1 MGFKC
6 GIVGLPNVGKST
18 LFNAL
23 TKTAAAQAANYPFCT
38 IEPNTGEV
46 AVPDPRLGRIAGI
59 AGSKEIIPTRISFV
73 DIAGLVRGASKGEG
87 LGNQFLANIREVDAV
102 VHVLRCFEDDDITHV
117 EGRIDP
123 VADAETVET
132 ELMLADLESLERR
145 IVQTRKRATGKEKEA
160 ITVLPMMEAS
170 LALLQDGKPVRRLL
184 SGLAAEDRRILDGLN
199 LLTSKPVLYVC
210 NVAEADAADGNAHTK
225 AVEAMARDQGA
236 RTVVISAAIEAEVA
250 QLSDDEA
257 KEFLEAMG
265 LAEPGLDRL
274 IRAGYELLDLITYFT
289 AGPKETRAW
298 TVEKGAKA
306 PQAAGVI
313 HTDFERGFIRAQTI
327 AYDDYV
333 TLGGENGARE
343 AGKARDEGKEYV
355 VQDGDVLLFKFNT

>member
-23 TKTAAAQAANYPFCT
+23 TRTAAAQAANYPFCT

-46 AVPDPRLGRIAGI
+46 AVPDPRLQKIAAIGK
-59 AGSKEIIPTRISFV
+59 SKEIIPTRISFV

-87 LGNQFLANIREVDAV
+87 LGNQFLANIREVDAI

-132 ELMLADLESLERR
+132 ELMLADLDSLERR
-145 IVQTRKRATGKEKEA
+145 IVQIRKRAAGKDKEA
-160 ITVLPMMEAS
+160 ATVLPMMEAA
-170 LALLQDGKPVRRLL
+170 LELLQAGKP
-184 SGLAAEDRRILDGLN
+184 ARILLNGISGEDLRILQGLN
-199 LLTSKPVLYVC
+199 LLTSHPVLYVC
-210 NVAEADAADGNAHTK
+210 NVAEADAATGNAHTR
-225 AVEAMARDQGA
+225 AVEKMAAAQGA

-250 QLSDDEA
+250 QLSDEEEM
-257 KEFLEAMG
+257 EFLATLG
-265 LAEPGLDRL
+265 LDEPGLNKV
-274 IRAGYELLDLITYFT
+274 IRAGYELLQLITYFT
-289 AGPKETRAW
+289 VGPKETRAW
-298 TVEKGAKA
+298 TVHKGAKA

-327 AYDDYV
+327 AYDDFV
-333 TLGGENGARE
+333 RLGGEVAAKE
-343 AGKARDEGKEYV
+343 AGRARDEGKEYV
-355 VQDGDVLLFKFNT
+355 VQDGDIMLFKFNT